1 MNEFRWTPASAVREM
16 TEWQRC
22 VHHPLLQVRFA
33 ETTRRRDRFPT
44 AYHCFIIRQ
53 LNEFPFES
61 FR

>member
-1 MNEFRWTPASAVREM
+1 VDAGSAVREM

-22 VHHPLLQVRFA
+22 VHHPLQVHLA
-33 ETTRRRDRFPT
+33 ENAGSVINSR
-44 AYHCFIIRQ
+44 YHCFIIRQ